1 MALTSMLLAISA
13 AASLLIS
20 GQDPRSMFHE
30 EMPPVGGAVHAD
42 YVCAG
47 RDAEIR
53 TIYSIA
59 LDYGR
64 VRLASYSGSGGA
76 ARPEDIAQMNAWLE
90 PMASIQDHI
99 FRCRRGAEWLILT
112 GPRRDG
118 QGEVSL
124 SVLWYDGEMLLR
136 RYEDGSD

>member
-1 MALTSMLLAISA
+1 MLIFLSA
-13 AASLLIS
+13 AASILIS
-20 GQDPRSMFHE
+20 GPDPRSMFHE
-30 EMPPVGGAVHAD
+30 EMPPVGGSIHAD

-47 RDAEIR
+47 RDTGIR
-53 TIYSIA
+53 TTYSLA
-59 LDYGR
+59 LDDQQ
-64 VRLASYSGSGGA
+64 VRLTAYSGAGGD

-90 PMASIQDHI
+90 PMASIEDHI

-136 RYEDGSD
+136 RYQDGSD